1 MSFQEE
7 SSKIPILAPVSV
19 IIPAGTSRTI
29 FFPSE
34 FFGIAVSLIITNLDG
49 AAVSTYQIGGESQP
63 LLTLAAD
70 SFRTFGDAKIS
81 IITINASAGGATQ
94 LQAQVQLIGD

>member
-7 SSKIPILAPVSV
+7 SSKVPILSPISLIV
-19 IIPAGTSRTI
+19 PAAGARTI

-34 FFGIAVSLIITNLDG
+34 FFGIAVSLIITNLD
-49 AAVSTYQIGGESQP
+49 AAGIATYQIGGQSQP

-70 SFRTFGDAKIS
+70 AFRTFDNAKIS
-81 IITINASAGGATQ
+81 LITINASAGGATQ
-94 LQAQVQLIGD
+94 LQAQVQLIG